1 MGLLDKAKDAAKTVG
16 DKAKE
21 GVAAGQEK
29 VGDMK
34 TKKRIG
40 ELKEELGDI
49 VFAQRTGTGA
59 ANADTELTRIVREIT
74 EAETELAG

>member
-21 GVAAGQEK
+21 GVAVGQEK

-34 TKKRIG
+34 TKRRISD
-40 ELKEELGDI
+40 LKEELGGV
-49 VFAQRTGTGA
+49 VFAQRSGTAGVDA
-59 ANADTELTRIVREIT
+59 ESEIT
-74 EAETELAG
+74 RLVGEIRDAEAQLT